1 MLSLPSRYPVFTS
14 GRISFG
20 WWTMDFFSRQSAL
33 NVWNVNP
40 KSVTYL
46 TSTCQTASVRM
57 QMQLQSASLKHM
69 QLGCK
74 SHFWVHHS
82 ASWQASASLIKQS
95 IVLEAPFFQRLFRW
109 IGSPFLSHKGKF
121 SCRLRRFLQMNGIG
135 FKGIDENCTCC
146 KLKLGSS

>member
-1 MLSLPSRYPVFTS
+1 MYAFFSLSLSLPSFNMLTLPSRYPVFSS
-14 GRISFG
+14 GRISFADG
-20 WWTMDFFSRQSAL
+20 LWISFFRQSAL

-69 QLGCK
+69 QLLCK

-82 ASWQASASLIKQS
+82 GGWQASASLIKQS

-109 IGSPFLSHKGKF
+109 IGSPFLSHNGNF
-121 SCRLRRFLQMNGIG
+121 S
-135 FKGIDENCTCC
+135 
-146 KLKLGSS
+146 